1 MARTNGTTKTEK
13 VFRQWFAVK
22 NGGYKFSNNENYTYT
37 VKVADCVK
45 SFNEELGNQ
54 GTITYPTAKRYLD
67 SIQDEIRENGE
78 YNVYLNEY

>member
-54 GTITYPTAKRYLD
+54 GSEYSKLSPAYKRD
-67 SIQDEIRENGE
+67 KIF
-78 YNVYLNEY
+78 V